1 MHNGPLTAQ
10 DKRELYKGALQGIV
24 VAPVLYLIAVLF
36 FSI

>member
-1 MHNGPLTAQ
+1 MHNGPLTEQ
-10 DKRELYKGALQGIV
+10 DKRELFKGALQGLA